1 MACPYKIRLA
11 AVRVNAE
18 LSQEEMAN
26 KMQVSRVTIA
36 NWESYKT
43 KMSEADLQMFASIC
57 GFPRDYIFLPY
68 QFTKCGITI
77 QASNIQGGES
87 NCEEDI

>member
-26 KMQVSRVTIA
+26 KMQVTIA

-68 QFTKCGITI
+68 
-77 QASNIQGGES
+77 
-87 NCEEDI
+87 

>member
-1 MACPYKIRLA
+1 MGYYKRLIRNFFSRSARDL
-11 AVRVNAE
+11 RRKLR
-18 LSQEEMAN
+18 LSQEEMAS

-43 KMSEADLQMFASIC
+43 KMSEADLQMYASIC

-68 QFTKCGITI
+68 
-77 QASNIQGGES
+77 
-87 NCEEDI
+87 

>member
-68 QFTKCGITI
+68 QFTKCRITI